1 MKRAGGNGMPTNGAT
16 ARRVVLLGASNLT
29 KSIGTVLDA
38 ATGSWGTPLDV
49 MAALG
54 HGRSYGRDT
63 RFFGLELPGIEAC
76 GLWNDLAANSGAA
89 TAALVTDIG
98 NDLLYE
104 EPVDRITGWVER
116 CLDRLSE
123 AGSHTIVTVL
133 PIDNLQTLSPAR
145 FRLLRTLFFPSSG
158 IGLSEVTRRALA
170 LDAAVRRLAHERR
183 FAVIEHRP
191 AWYGFDPIHIRFAHR
206 PQAWR
211 DILSPW
217 SGDAPSGPAARALW
231 RTVYLRTR
239 APHRR
244 RILGMEQRG
253 RKPTA
258 RFGDGTSVA
267 IY

>member
-1 MKRAGGNGMPTNGAT
+1 MNCTGERRPAGAA

-38 ATGSWGTPLDV
+38 SAGAWGAPLDV

-54 HGRSYGRDT
+54 HGRSYGRET
-63 RFFGLELPGIEAC
+63 RFFGLQLPGIEAC
-76 GLWNDLAANSGAA
+76 GLWDDLAAGGGAH

-104 EPVDRITGWVER
+104 EPVQRIAGWVEQ
-116 CLDRLSE
+116 CLDRL
-123 AGSHTIVTVL
+123 AGVGAHTIVTVL
-133 PIDNLQTLSPAR
+133 PIDNLRTLSQAR
-145 FRLLRTLFFPSSG
+145 FRLLRTLFFPSSR
-158 IGLSEVTRRALA
+158 ISLAEVTRRANA
-170 LDAAVRRLAHERR
+170 LDETVRRLAHQRR
-183 FAVIEHRP
+183 FPIVEHRE
-191 AWYGFDPIHIRFAHR
+191 AWYGFDPIHIRYRHR

-217 SGDAPSGPAARALW
+217 SAGEAPTGPAARALW
-231 RTVYLRTR
+231 RTIYLRTR
-239 APHRR
+239 TPRR
-244 RILGMEQRG
+244 RRVLGLEQRG
-253 RKPTA
+253 RHPTA